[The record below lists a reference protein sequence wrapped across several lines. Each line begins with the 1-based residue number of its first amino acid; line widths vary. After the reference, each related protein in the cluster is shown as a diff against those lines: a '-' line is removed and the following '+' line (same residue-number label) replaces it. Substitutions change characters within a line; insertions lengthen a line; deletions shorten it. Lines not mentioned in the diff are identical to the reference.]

1 MCHAGSGSGERGTSD
16 VVSRSRSDQNGHDAA
31 DIRAILG
38 LQPPAANDQR
48 VYAITF
54 DLDTDTLQQAYPSE
68 SWCNAY
74 MDIRRVLIEE
84 GFDWQQGSVY
94 FGNPKHVDAVKCV
107 LAAQR
112 LARELPWFGESVRD
126 IRMLRIEENSDLGA
140 AIE

>member
-1 MCHAGSGSGERGTSD
+1 MTPSDIGERTAREIVGRSSD
-16 VVSRSRSDQNGHDAA
+16 SPNGHDVP
-31 DIRAILG
+31 DVRAIVG
-38 LQPPAANDQR
+38 LQPPAANHQR
-48 VYAITF
+48 MYAITF
-54 DLDTDTLQQAYPSE
+54 DMDTETLQQAYPSD
-68 SWCNAY
+68 SWRNAY
-74 MDIRRVLIEE
+74 VDIRRVLIEE

-126 IRMLRIEENSDLGA
+126 IRMLRIEENNDLGT